1 MFSPEDKVKV
11 IKGRDDLIWVCSVE
25 KQINC
30 EGIISSIVSKELIFV
45 TFENCNLAPLFFNT
59 WHFKLD
65 ELELIQTQ
73 DIIKTSDCFYFSSC
87 PKCKE
92 QNWKEVYSD
101 WAKTNIKKCSH
112 CGWC

>member
-11 IKGRDDLIWVCSVE
+11 VKGRDDLIWTCSKE

-30 EGIISSIVSKELIFV
+30 EGIISSIINKEFIFV
-45 TFENCNLAPLFFNT
+45 TFENCNLASLHRNT
-59 WHFKLD
+59 WHFHLN

-73 DIIKTSDCFYFSSC
+73 DIIKTFDCFCFSSC
-87 PKCKE
+87 PKCE
-92 QNWKEVYSD
+92 GEFKEVYSE
-101 WAKTNIKKCSH
+101 WAGENIKKCSN